1 MPDFEIVGK
10 CKDTGRKRQ
19 RIYTAENESEAR
31 SKAEADGT
39 IIESIRELP
48 PEPATERQLSYAK
61 DLGISIPSNPT
72 KNEMIYL
79 ISKAVDPPASKTQ
92 MYCLNEHGIQLDKYT
107 FESIEKVVAT
117 LDKELQ
123 QVNRELARWYMYSVI
138 RYLTKG
144 NWNTPDKSGVSK
156 EQSYVMADKI
166 IAQAD
171 VLKSLLRELE
181 FPDRR
186 YNLVSFS
193 SEQLGGELS
202 IRTKA
207 FNSARAIVTEELGI
221 QSQTREKPQRS
232 ASPPK
237 GKKTGCFSILLII
250 AFVLMIMA
258 TIFK

>member
-1 MPDFEIVGK
+1 
-10 CKDTGRKRQ
+10 
-19 RIYTAENESEAR
+19 
-31 SKAEADGT
+31 
-39 IIESIRELP
+39 
-48 PEPATERQLSYAK
+48 
-61 DLGISIPSNPT
+61 
-72 KNEMIYL
+72 
-79 ISKAVDPPASKTQ
+79 
-92 MYCLNEHGIQLDKYT
+92 
-107 FESIEKVVAT
+107 
-117 LDKELQ
+117 
-123 QVNRELARWYMYSVI
+123 MYSVI

-156 EQSYVMADKI
+156 EQSYVMADKM

-181 FPDRR
+181 SPDRR

>member
-1 MPDFEIVGK
+1 MPNFEVAGK
-10 CKDTGRKRQ
+10 GKDTGRKRQ
-19 RIYTAENESEAR
+19 RIYTAESESEAR

-39 IIESIRELP
+39 IVESIRELP

-79 ISKAVDPPASKTQ
+79 ISKAVDPPASNAQ
-92 MYCLNEHGIQLDKYT
+92 LYCLNEHGIQLDKYI
-107 FESIEKVVAT
+107 FESIERVVAS
-117 LDKELQ
+117 LDKEVQ
-123 QVNRELARWYMYSVI
+123 DVNRELARWYMYSVI

-144 NWNTPDKSGVSK
+144 SWDTPDRVSISN
-156 EQSYVMADKI
+156 EQSYAMADKM

-181 FPDRR
+181 YPDRR

-221 QSQTREKPQRS
+221 QSQTKERPQRS
-232 ASPPK
+232 APPPK
-237 GKKTGCFSILLII
+237 RKKTGCFGTLLVI
-250 AFVLMIMA
+250 AFIFLIMA
-258 TIFK
+258 FIFK